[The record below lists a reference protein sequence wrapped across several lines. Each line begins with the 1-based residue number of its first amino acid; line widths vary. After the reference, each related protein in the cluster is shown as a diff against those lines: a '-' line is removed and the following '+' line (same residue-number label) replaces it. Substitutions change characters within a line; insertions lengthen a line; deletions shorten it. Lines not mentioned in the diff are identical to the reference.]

1 MVVQEEEQLKNSQIQ
16 EVIQVPFLRAHCSM
30 TIKYNN

>member
-16 EVIQVPFLRAHCSM
+16 EVFQAQFLRAHCSM
-30 TIKYNN
+30 TIKYDN